1 MIFGF
6 NSNDSVIFSG
16 KARKAPTTL
25 PLNLGLRF
33 LAFAKDKVSNIKA
46 VSCVVKAL
54 VEATPI
60 SGPALVSKTKSDS
73 LASELVGTLQMVSE
87 PK

>member
-1 MIFGF
+1 MILVFSF
-6 NSNDSVIFSG
+6 NVSEIISG

-25 PLNLGLRF
+25 PLSLGFRF
-33 LAFAKDKVSNIKA
+33 LAFASDKVSNIKA
-46 VSCVVKAL
+46 VSCVVKAF

-60 SGPALVSKTKSDS
+60 SGPALVNKTKSDS
-73 LASELVGTLQMVSE
+73 LAIELVGTLQMVSE